1 METGRAGPKASWEAR
16 RDSTIITPRPTR
28 IYTTW
33 SAGDV
38 KTDSKYYESIFAET
52 NDRHGG

>member
-33 SAGDV
+33 STGDV